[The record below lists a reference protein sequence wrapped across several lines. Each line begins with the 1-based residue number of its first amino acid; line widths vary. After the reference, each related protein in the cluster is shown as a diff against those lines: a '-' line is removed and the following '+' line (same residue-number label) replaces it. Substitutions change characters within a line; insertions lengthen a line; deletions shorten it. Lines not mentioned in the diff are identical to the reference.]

1 MDHKLYQCRGCSANF
16 CPFCMGGLKF
26 CTVCNG
32 AEGTLTTHCTGARL
46 SVPQELAVKAGR
58 LDYANGL
65 WVHYGFLAQAV
76 HGKRLPLV
84 ALASNDG
91 FYLGTAEGES
101 TVTQEST
108 ESFASAQLAL
118 EALASGSWTQRAKA

>member
-1 MDHKLYQCRGCSANF
+1 MQRSPDIELSGAD
-16 CPFCMGGLKF
+16 
-26 CTVCNG
+26 CTAAFKPRILVQSPSEND
-32 AEGTLTTHCTGARL
+32 T
-46 SVPQELAVKAGR
+46 
-58 LDYANGL
+58 
-65 WVHYGFLAQAV
+65 V

-91 FYLGTAEGES
+91 FYLGTADGEA